1 MPSAIT
7 EPSDACVGHFV
18 AARGLDAQPAEE
30 LDTCM
35 ACPILAPSDAR
46 VEARVGRSRQLESF
60 KGLCSTRR
68 RRSLALVC
76 ADVVDA
82 RDLDF

>member
-1 MPSAIT
+1 MHGSVIT

-18 AARGLDAQPAEE
+18 AAPGLDAQPAEE

-35 ACPILAPSDAR
+35 ACPTPGQAAHAWKLELDDRASWRASKAFA
-46 VEARVGRSRQLESF
+46 ARVGD
-60 KGLCSTRR
+60 
-68 RRSLALVC
+68 ALVC